1 MHGETPFMVVSVDKA
16 ENSAALNEER
26 QQLFELQLNARS
38 LPFKKVIGVYNG
50 DRETSYI
57 VLNANEGDSDKILPL
72 ARRYGQES
80 VLSVD
85 FNRFATLL
93 FLHPGNGGPDVR
105 DYRGVGFWRELD
117 DGELLPHSYT
127 LDGNKVYSTR
137 AFA

>member
-1 MHGETPFMVVSVDKA
+1 MNGDTPFMVVSVDKI
-16 ENSAALNEER
+16 ENSDELNTER
-26 QQLFELQLNARS
+26 QQLFELQLEARS
-38 LPFKKVIGVYNG
+38 LSFKKVLGVYNG

-57 VLNANEGDSDKILPL
+57 VLNANEGDADKILPL

-93 FLHPGNGGPDVR
+93 FLHPGNGGPDVK

-117 DGELLPHSYT
+117 DNEILPLSYT
-127 LDGNKVYSTR
+127 QDGNKVYATS